1 MTNWNLLSAVAWFYE
16 SLQVNFCSATW
27 LMAVQ
32 FWFAA
37 TPYVWWSCKIT
48 PARRCSPS
56 RNSCSS
62 MSMGGL
68 ILSVRSSSSS
78 SSSRNSKQDM
88 HLLRHL
94 IFSFAFQL
102 VFNAGFLLARLM
114 KPKRQDGTMYGHT
127 FFSWHA
133 SRKSFRTT
141 LESKNSPAKRFNTAA
156 ILRAA
161 RNSVSDF
168 LPFWQPQAVK
178 WCRSPFWDSILLF
191 IL

>member
-16 SLQVNFCSATW
+16 SVQVNFCSATR

-102 VFNAGFLLARLM
+102 VFNAGSCWPGSWNPSARTERCMATLSSHGM
-114 KPKRQDGTMYGHT
+114 PPGSPSEQL
-127 FFSWHA
+127 WNP
-133 SRKSFRTT
+133 RTRLQSGLT
-141 LESKNSPAKRFNTAA
+141 LQRF
-156 ILRAA
+156 
-161 RNSVSDF
+161 
-168 LPFWQPQAVK
+168 
-178 WCRSPFWDSILLF
+178 
-191 IL
+191 